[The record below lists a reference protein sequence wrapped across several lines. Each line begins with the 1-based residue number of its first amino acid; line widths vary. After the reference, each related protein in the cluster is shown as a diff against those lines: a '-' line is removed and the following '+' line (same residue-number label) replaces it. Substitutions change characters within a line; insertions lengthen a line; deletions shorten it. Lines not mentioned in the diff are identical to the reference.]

1 MRVPF
6 PVRRL
11 AIQAGYRLGG
21 WPRRVAAGL
30 CLLLAVASAVSSRR
44 SQAAPHTVAVATA
57 SRNLSAGSTV
67 RAGDVRLQQWPAEL
81 APVTALRSL
90 GLVVGHVLAGGLA
103 LGEPITSTRLRGRGI
118 AIGLRKGMVAT
129 TVMLEDA
136 AALTLI
142 QPGDVIDVL
151 AGVNADAVEPQA
163 ARVVATSARVLA
175 VLPPS
180 ADRSV
185 GSVVIAVDQ
194 RTALAL
200 AASSGRQMTATMRAT
215 P

>member
-1 MRVPF
+1 M
-6 PVRRL
+6 
-11 AIQAGYRLGG
+11 
-21 WPRRVAAGL
+21 
-30 CLLLAVASAVSSRR
+30 
-44 SQAAPHTVAVATA
+44 
-57 SRNLSAGSTV
+57 